1 MKVFVVV
8 NKKYAKQVL
17 DALQLLSP
25 RPSITLASQDDE
37 VEVMAKILGV
47 EFVKFKDVEKLYT
60 FEKLEEF
67 DVAIAALD
75 DDVYNIAIARV
86 AKSMGIPIVIAF
98 VHNSLNKEEM
108 VREGVRNVIDIENI
122 VSSYLKQF
130 LVQDSWI
137 VMKIIPVINFV
148 IALYRV
154 VKRGVLGV
162 NLKMFIDAVD
172 RDVKV
177 FAIDKTGSFI
187 DEYKPLENG
196 DTIVV
201 IGLEDKV
208 LKTLTEFEKIFRK
221 YEHYYTMKY
230 TDIHRLTGFG

>member
-17 DALQLLSP
+17 DVLQLLSP

-47 EFVKFKDVEKLYT
+47 EFVKFEDVEKLYT

-137 VMKIIPVINFV
+137 VMKIIPAINFV

>member
-8 NKKYAKQVL
+8 NKKYVKQVL
-17 DALQLLSP
+17 DVLQLLSP

-137 VMKIIPVINFV
+137 VMKIIPAINFV